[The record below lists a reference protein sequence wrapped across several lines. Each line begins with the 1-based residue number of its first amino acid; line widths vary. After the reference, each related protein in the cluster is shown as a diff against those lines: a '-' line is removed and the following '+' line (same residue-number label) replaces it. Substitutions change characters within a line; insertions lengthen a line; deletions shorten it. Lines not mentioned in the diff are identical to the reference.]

1 MHRREKNFPRRS
13 FHASAECGG
22 PRGRPA
28 GRPYNAITW
37 FAEKERLARP
47 AQEMMR
53 ASWFLRATP
62 LLPDGAT
69 PEIQITLRLLDEK

>member
-37 FAEKERLARP
+37 FAKKERLARP
-47 AQEMMR
+47 AQEMM
-53 ASWFLRATP
+53 RATP